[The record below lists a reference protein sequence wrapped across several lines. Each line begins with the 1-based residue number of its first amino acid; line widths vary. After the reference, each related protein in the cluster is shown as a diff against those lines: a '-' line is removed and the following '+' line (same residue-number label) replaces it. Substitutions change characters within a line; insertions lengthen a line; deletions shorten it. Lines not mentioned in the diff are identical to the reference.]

1 MAFCAY
7 CGKQIADGTVCSCQQ
22 QATPNQQQ
30 GTNNQGQPQPQGYYQ
45 NVNQVYGQTS
55 EQARQASAAAT
66 QAAGQYASQ
75 AGSVLNETLGHIL
88 LILKAPADAA
98 KSFVVAANLKASCVL
113 ILIQGIL
120 SGLFS
125 LCVVSKL
132 NTYIEMAFKGNEDL
146 PVSMFSSGNSFFYTL
161 LMSVVFSIVFM
172 LLAWAVAAIS
182 KGKTT
187 YQQMLSVA
195 AVRSSYLMPVA
206 VLSILVFFIKPVY
219 GVLLFYVAGVLMSC
233 IALVEALR
241 VIPEINE
248 NIKTYLITIAM
259 IIFIV
264 IVLYFTIKVSP
275 KAISSYYADDFNDF
289 LEEFGELM
297 KKAKTI
303 GFYDLFDD
311 VTDGLYYSI
320 MR

>member
-1 MAFCAY
+1 
-7 CGKQIADGTVCSCQQ
+7 
-22 QATPNQQQ
+22 
-30 GTNNQGQPQPQGYYQ
+30 
-45 NVNQVYGQTS
+45 
-55 EQARQASAAAT
+55 
-66 QAAGQYASQ
+66 
-75 AGSVLNETLGHIL
+75 
-88 LILKAPADAA
+88 LKAPADAA